1 MPFVSVENIQNL
13 KETDKFISKADFEKY
28 YPIKPRKDDILM
40 TRIGDIGTPA
50 IVTTNNELAFY
61 VSLALIRII
70 SKEINVKYL
79 FYYIQSPFF
88 KRELY
93 KRTIHNAFPTKIN
106 KNEIGKC
113 IIIAK
118 SLDRQKFISS
128 FLSLLDKKISLL
140 FLKIQ
145 TLKKYKE
152 GILRTISKQGKTFV
166 LRDIICEE
174 NVRTKTSNEYPIL
187 SSTSE
192 GIFLQN
198 DYFNHQ
204 VASNNNAGYKIVKK
218 NQVVFSP
225 QNLWLGNINLNDKF
239 EIGAVSPSYKVY
251 SLKRDLIDPYYF
263 IEYMKSPYMLYQYKL
278 CSKQG
283 ASVVR
288 RNLDID
294 SFLRIKIKLP
304 TLENQQTIKILQHH
318 ISNLKNLL
326 QKLIKIKKYLLVN
339 MFI

>member
-1 MPFVSVENIQNL
+1 MVTRVGLGKVAVSEQTLCTSQDFTSLFSKNVNPYYFAYLIQ
-13 KETDKFISKADFEKY
+13 KEINNEKSQGSTIKGIS
-28 YPIKPRKDDILM
+28 R
-40 TRIGDIGTPA
+40 
-50 IVTTNNELAFY
+50 NELANENIYFPSIAEQNKVY
-61 VSLALIRII
+61 ALI
-70 SKEINVKYL
+70 
-79 FYYIQSPFF
+79 
-88 KRELY
+88 
-93 KRTIHNAFPTKIN
+93 NAV
-106 KNEIGKC
+106 
-113 IIIAK
+113 
-118 SLDRQKFISS
+118 
-128 FLSLLDKKISLL
+128 DKKICITNN
-140 FLKIQ
+140 KI
-145 TLKKYKE
+145 TILKKYKE
-152 GILRTISKQGKTFV
+152 GILKTLSKQGKTFV

-326 QKLIKIKKYLLVN
+326 QKLIKIKKYLLAN